1 MRLLGQG
8 HDREISGGGSAVNW
22 PKGQAMDDHGG
33 SNNLS
38 RPAHRKDRTRLPGS
52 GMSDQKAAESE
63 KTTWLR
69 TMDDPSASDR
79 LGRR

>member
-1 MRLLGQG
+1 
-8 HDREISGGGSAVNW
+8 
-22 PKGQAMDDHGG
+22 MDDHGG

-38 RPAHRKDRTRLPGS
+38 RPAHRKDRTRLTGS